1 MEGMQVTW
9 YALYNY
15 KNNLKALVNV
25 KCIEDSVMIK
35 VPLPV
40 IQYVVEN
47 IKHGERL
54 GRFMAEHHVVEML
67 EYIIE
72 RTICIP
78 TNCYTKSE
86 EVYDCPDQ
94 SNHAEMSFSQYYC
107 LPTW

>member
-1 MEGMQVTW
+1 MYTQCMQPTT
-9 YALYNY
+9 
-15 KNNLKALVNV
+15 
-25 KCIEDSVMIK
+25 
-35 VPLPV
+35 
-40 IQYVVEN
+40 
-47 IKHGERL
+47 
-54 GRFMAEHHVVEML
+54 L

>member
-1 MEGMQVTW
+1 M
-9 YALYNY
+9 Y
-15 KNNLKALVNV
+15 
-25 KCIEDSVMIK
+25 
-35 VPLPV
+35 
-40 IQYVVEN
+40 IQYIYIGKVYPC
-47 IKHGERL
+47 
-54 GRFMAEHHVVEML
+54 MQPTTL

-72 RTICIP
+72 RIICIP